1 MANSF
6 VRYTGNASTVAFS
19 IPFTFI
25 NSADLTCTVAGAS
38 TTFTL
43 NDAKT
48 TATLSSA
55 PASGA
60 AIEFRRRSS
69 QATRLT
75 DYVAGAV
82 LKEDDLDTDSIQA
95 FNMAQEAIDD
105 AGDVIKLDA
114 SNFQWDGQSKRL
126 TTIADPVNDQDVV
139 TKAYLSTNLPNITTV
154 AGIASNVT
162 TVAGIASNVTAVA
175 ADATDI
181 GTVATNIASVNTV
194 AGDITKVVA
203 VANDLAEAVSEIET
217 VANDLN
223 EATSEIDTVSNNI
236 TNVNTVGTGIANVNT
251 VAGISANVSTVA
263 GISANVTSVAGIS
276 SAVSAVNSNATNIN
290 AVNSNSSNINTV
302 AGISADVTAVSSI
315 SSDVAAVENIAAN
328 VTTVAGI
335 SSNVTTVAGD
345 ATEIAAVAGNATN
358 INTVAGAN
366 SNINTVAGAITN
378 INTTATNIAGVN
390 SFAERYRVGSSD
402 PTSNNDAGDLAFNT
416 TSNTLKFFDGSSYNA
431 ITSGIADNEVTTA
444 KINADAVTGAKIAD
458 DAINSEHYTDGS
470 IDTAHIADAQVTT
483 AKIADNAITN
493 GKMADDSVGAA
504 ELVDN
509 SVGAAALNISGN
521 GTTGQVIVSD
531 GDGSFSYADTSNPFS
546 PTTASGTSPTLSL
559 ATHNFFDLGQLSGN
573 TTLAFSNI
581 PTAKRWFVDV
591 QGNGSQ
597 SNFASGTRVGQSNN
611 YTGASYANLRGTNGV
626 CYKPDGSVVF
636 ICGGLNTS
644 TYKQHIKSYALST
657 AFDPSSISLSDSPTK
672 VFDLSSQVYSASQGD
687 QYVTGLD
694 MRSDGTM
701 FYINHYDPAG
711 GENKISQ
718 YTMST
723 PFDVSSASHTATKSV
738 YGSGYNPSGGKT
750 RGLHLRQNGADIYF
764 ANDQDNRIER
774 WTMSTPYSISSASQ
788 TSTFDISGTTTTPN
802 NVVLTE
808 DGTKMIVTAN
818 LFTLSSAFDITSA
831 GSPSSL
837 GEIID
842 GHLGDM
848 SITNSDKHLSQ
859 ITLGASA
866 VTSTGVTIYS
876 TAFITPFTLTMPAA
890 VKNSDYLPDVNVD
903 DQYLLEFNTT
913 DGGTNI
919 WKTAHVKYDDN

>member
-1 MANSF
+1 MSIVSAKNTPRNS
-6 VRYTGNASTVAFS
+6 YTATSSQTAFTIGFEFFAVADVKVYKNGTLMTYNASPSNNVTYKITGTASSSDSAYEFGAGGTVTFGAGLAADD
-19 IPFTFI
+19 IVVIVRDITVERTTDFTPSGSFDI
-25 NSADLTCTVAGAS
+25 S
-38 TTFTL
+38 TL
-43 NDAKT
+43 NTQLDTIISMVADT
-48 TATLSSA
+48 QQQTD
-55 PASGA
+55 
-60 AIEFRRRSS
+60 RSVK
-69 QATRLT
+69 L
-75 DYVAGAV
+75 
-82 LKEDDLDTDSIQA
+82 LDTDTVSA
-95 FNMAQEAIDD
+95 TVTLPAKATR
-105 AGDVIKLDA
+105 A
-114 SNFQWDGQSKRL
+114 SKVASFDSDGNL
-126 TTIADPVNDQDVV
+126 ETTITSTGLSAIND
-139 TKAYLSTNLPNITTV
+139 
-154 AGIASNVT
+154 VT
-162 TVAGIASNVTAVA
+162 TE
-175 ADATDI
+175 I
-181 GTVATNIASVNTV
+181 G
-194 AGDITKVVA
+194 
-203 VANDLAEAVSEIET
+203 L
-217 VANDLN
+217 L
-223 EATSEIDTVSNNI
+223 
-236 TNVNTVGTGIANVNT
+236 GT
-251 VAGISANVSTVA
+251 
-263 GISANVTSVAGIS
+263 SANVTAMGLLGT
-276 SAVSAVNSNATNIN
+276 SAVVADMALLGTSAVVADMALLADSDVIADMAILATSDIVSDLNTLATSDIVSDINVLATSDIVSDLNTLATSAIVTDLSILATSDIVSDINVLATSDIVSDLNTLATSDFVSDLNTLASSTVVANI
-290 AVNSNSSNINTV
+290 ATV
-302 AGISADVTAVSSI
+302 A
-315 SSDVAAVENIAAN
+315 
-328 VTTVAGI
+328 
-335 SSNVTTVAGD
+335 SNV
-345 ATEIAAVAGNATN
+345 
-358 INTVAGAN
+358 
-366 SNINTVAGAITN
+366 
-378 INTTATNIAGVN
+378 AGVN

-402 PTSNNDAGDLAFNT
+402 PSSDNDAGDLAFNT

-431 ITSGIADNEVTTA
+431 IATTFSIDAASDTNLSSPADGALLLYDTGTSKFIDNVVSGDATLADTGALTIAN
-444 KINADAVTGAKIAD
+444 DAITGAKIAD

-470 IDTAHIADAQVTT
+470 IDTAHIADSQ
-483 AKIADNAITN
+483 ITN
-493 GKMADDSVGAA
+493 AKMADDSVGSA

-597 SNFASGTRVGQSNN
+597 SNFASGTRVGQSSN

-644 TYKQHIKSYALST
+644 TFKQHIKSYALST

-711 GENKISQ
+711 GANNISQ

-723 PFDVSSASHTATKSV
+723 PFDVSSASHTATKAL
-738 YGSGYNPSGGKT
+738 YGSGGNGKT

-764 ANDQDNRIER
+764 ANDTDNRIER
-774 WTMSTPYSISSASQ
+774 WTMSTPYSISTASS

-837 GEIID
+837 GDIID

>member
-1 MANSF
+1 MTKDAISDYSATAGSNTDVGGVNVNEGCPPS
-6 VRYTGNASTVAFS
+6 GINNAIRELMSHL
-19 IPFTFI
+19 
-25 NSADLTCTVAGAS
+25 ADLNAGSSSLGTIKVDNLQLDANAITS
-38 TTFTL
+38 TDT
-43 NDAKT
+43 NGDI
-48 TATLSSA
+48 
-55 PASGA
+55 
-60 AIEFRRRSS
+60 AI
-69 QATRLT
+69 TPNGT
-75 DYVAGAV
+75 
-82 LKEDDLDTDSIQA
+82 
-95 FNMAQEAIDD
+95 
-105 AGDVIKLDA
+105 GDVVI
-114 SNFQWDGQSKRL
+114 DGLKHPQADGSAGQFLKTDGSGQL
-126 TTIADPVNDQDVV
+126 AFATVDTSIAD
-139 TKAYLSTNLPNITTV
+139 
-154 AGIASNVT
+154 
-162 TVAGIASNVTAVA
+162 
-175 ADATDI
+175 
-181 GTVATNIASVNTV
+181 
-194 AGDITKVVA
+194 
-203 VANDLAEAVSEIET
+203 
-217 VANDLN
+217 
-223 EATSEIDTVSNNI
+223 
-236 TNVNTVGTGIANVNT
+236 
-251 VAGISANVSTVA
+251 
-263 GISANVTSVAGIS
+263 
-276 SAVSAVNSNATNIN
+276 
-290 AVNSNSSNINTV
+290 
-302 AGISADVTAVSSI
+302 
-315 SSDVAAVENIAAN
+315 
-328 VTTVAGI
+328 
-335 SSNVTTVAGD
+335 
-345 ATEIAAVAGNATN
+345 
-358 INTVAGAN
+358 
-366 SNINTVAGAITN
+366 GAITN
-378 INTTATNIAGVN
+378 A
-390 SFAERYRVGSSD
+390 
-402 PTSNNDAGDLAFNT
+402 
-416 TSNTLKFFDGSSYNA
+416 
-431 ITSGIADNEVTTA
+431 
-444 KINADAVTGAKIAD
+444 
-458 DAINSEHYTDGS
+458 
-470 IDTAHIADAQVTT
+470 
-483 AKIADNAITN
+483 
-493 GKMADDSVGAA
+493 KMADDSVGSA

-509 SVGAAALNISGN
+509 SVGAAAINISGN
-521 GTTGQVIVSD
+521 GTAGQVIVSD
-531 GDGSFSYADTSNPFS
+531 GDGSFSYQDSSSPFS
-546 PTTASGTSPTLSL
+546 PTTASGTTPTLSL

-597 SNFASGTRVGQSNN
+597 SNFASGTRVGQSSN

-644 TYKQHIKSYALST
+644 TFKQHIKSYALST

-711 GENKISQ
+711 GANNISQ

-723 PFDVSSASHTATKSV
+723 PFDVSSASHTATKAL
-738 YGSGYNPSGGKT
+738 YGSGGNGKT

-764 ANDQDNRIER
+764 ANDTDNRIER
-774 WTMSTPYSISSASQ
+774 WTMSTPYSISTASS

-837 GEIID
+837 GDIID